1 MSAQGAQGTNS
12 MYNDNALVK
21 ALTQMFADLTKNGG
35 DLSGAQLKGF
45 SSIVKF
51 VTALEDSTKSIA
63 AGDREGKRQAKT
75 KKEERKNRL
84 EAIAQQAQLIKLRSG
99 LRMSEERE
107 HGDQVRRNII
117 LRDKQEGFNRALNFT
132 KEALTG
138 GFGFQAALGNIV
150 KSAANTTKQFNEI
163 ALSSKLLAEAQ
174 KEYQAALVEL
184 SNAQALP
191 DSDKTKK
198 TKVKDAEDKIHTT
211 KMDMMNKLDVSSVK
225 QAEGGMAENKNTKP
239 IFARLSKLGDF
250 LNKKKVPIGLG
261 IGVAGIFMSIIVK
274 AFSASP
280 LFAAMMKMMKFM
292 VTLILMPIG
301 TLFGALL
308 RPVLIMLLR
317 KFIIPFYSTMMPTL
331 MNLGT
336 QVGNAI
342 VQFLDDPVKYLKDLI
357 TGGETEEEKIA
368 RQNKQVEKLAE
379 GVFGL
384 DFLKGLTEVF
394 EKYLP
399 TDGTFVPPIV
409 VAPEAWGDDTFAS
422 EEDVS
427 VPIDD
432 PFHTSNLPTGD
443 SNDTRTN
450 EERLADDLDG
460 KMISTS
466 PTTIQFDRTKENTEG
481 DMFPWMQ
488 GGGNN
493 PESTGGGWGDGSNDD
508 FGNYQPPPAPEAPR
522 EMTEAEKDRELM
534 FNNPKA
540 WQVKQDKIAADKKQA
555 EQEAWMAKQAKAEK
569 LRAEQAERSKIAR
582 EEAAAA
588 LAKPATRD
596 INAVI
601 AAQAARNAQQA
612 KVETENPRFAN
623 TPSAGKLSSSLN
635 AGADVGAA
643 MTKNASRG
651 HTMGSSQR
659 GSDIMREYWASRGV
673 TMAAEGFDGMVNS
686 PTMFMAGEAGAEHVK
701 VTPSGQG
708 GGGGNI
714 TVNIQNMNAGDDDLR
729 KLKKTILE
737 VIQQSANNRGRI

>member
-21 ALTQMFADLTKNGG
+21 ALTKMFADLTKSGG

-51 VTALEDSTKSIA
+51 VTGLEDSTKTIA
-63 AGDREGKRQAKT
+63 ANDREGKRQAKT

-107 HGDQVRRNII
+107 HGEQVRRNII

-132 KEALTG
+132 KDALTG

-174 KEYQAALVEL
+174 REYQAALAEL

-225 QAEGGMAENKNTKP
+225 QSEGGMAENKNTKP

-357 TGGETEEEKIA
+357 TGGDMTEEEELE
-368 RQNKQVEKLAE
+368 RQKKKAEQLAS

-384 DFLKGLTEVF
+384 DFLKSLGDLL
-394 EKYLP
+394 EKHLP
-399 TDGTFVPPIV
+399 KDGIVFVPPI
-409 VAPEAWGDDTFAS
+409 AEAFEGEET
-422 EEDVS
+422 EEDIS

-432 PFHTSNLPTGD
+432 PLHTSNLPTGD
-443 SNDTRTN
+443 ANDTRTN

-466 PTTIQFDRTKENTEG
+466 PTTIQFDKTKENTEG

-488 GGGNN
+488 GGGNK
-493 PESTGGGWGDGSNDD
+493 PESTSGGWGDGENDD
-508 FGNYQPPPAPEAPR
+508 FGNYQPPAAPEESKPLT
-522 EMTEAEKDRELM
+522 ENQKDMNLMMTD
-534 FNNPKA
+534 PQA
-540 WQVKQDKIAADKKQA
+540 WQAKQDKISADKKQA
-555 EQEAWMAKQAKAEK
+555 DQEAWMAKQVKAEK

-588 LAKPATRD
+588 LAKPATRNID
-596 INAVI
+596 AVI
-601 AAQAARNAQQA
+601 AAQTARNAQQA

-651 HTMGSSQR
+651 HTMGSSQA